1 MPRKKRSRTPGALIA
16 NSLQEIQTVVRKITH
31 GSAVVAS
38 NDISPG
44 CDNAVAPN
52 CDGGGESGGVAT
64 AQCCQEILQR
74 VIVELALLSL
84 LYNNNDDIKPPT
96 SAYDEDSNN
105 STHQEGVAARAAM
118 PPPPVT
124 SSAGEAGAGGGQ
136 PALLRF
142 MNPVQDLGRSFIG
155 FLLGGS
161 SAGPAAATA
170 AAAAPAEFSAG
181 RKSAAG
187 PRKRDSVI
195 STSSVGGRSRPPGH
209 PALPSSHSTPIPIRR
224 TRPDLPPSAQ
234 HSLGRQHSS
243 IAKILGNGIPPLVS
257 CTISSCFLWNISK
270 RMGI

>member
-1 MPRKKRSRTPGALIA
+1 MPRKKRSRTPAVVIA
-16 NSLQEIQTVVRKITH
+16 NSLQEIQTAVRKITH

-38 NDISPG
+38 NDISPIQIG
-44 CDNAVAPN
+44 DSSVVAPS
-52 CDGGGESGGVAT
+52 CGEESGWESGAAT
-64 AQCCQEILQR
+64 TQCCQEILQR

-84 LYNNNDDIKPPT
+84 LYNNNDDIKPLT
-96 SAYDEDSNN
+96 SACDDSN
-105 STHQEGVAARAAM
+105 STIHQEGVAARATM
-118 PPPPVT
+118 SPPPPVT
-124 SSAGEAGAGGGQ
+124 SQAGEAGAGGGQ

-161 SAGPAAATA
+161 SAGPAAAA
-170 AAAAPAEFSAG
+170 AAAAPPAEFSAG

-224 TRPDLPPSAQ
+224 ARPDLPPSAQ

-243 IAKILGNGIPPLVS
+243 V
-257 CTISSCFLWNISK
+257 
-270 RMGI
+270 

>member
-1 MPRKKRSRTPGALIA
+1 MPRKKRSRTPAVIA

-31 GSAVVAS
+31 GSAVVGS
-38 NDISPG
+38 NDIRPG
-44 CDNAVAPN
+44 DSALAPS
-52 CDGGGESGGVAT
+52 CGGGGGGGESGGVAT

-96 SAYDEDSNN
+96 SAYDEFSNN
-105 STHQEGVAARAAM
+105 TIHQEGVAASAAM
-118 PPPPVT
+118 PPPPPVT
-124 SSAGEAGAGGGQ
+124 SPAGEAGAGGGQ

-170 AAAAPAEFSAG
+170 AAAPPAEFSAG
-181 RKSAAG
+181 RKSVAG

-224 TRPDLPPSAQ
+224 TRPDMPPSAQ

-243 IAKILGNGIPPLVS
+243 MEKFNVADPVSFLTPGSGI
-257 CTISSCFLWNISK
+257 
-270 RMGI
+270 RDG

>member
-1 MPRKKRSRTPGALIA
+1 MPRKKRSRTPGAVIA
-16 NSLQEIQTVVRKITH
+16 NSLQEIQTVVRKITQ

-38 NDISPG
+38 NDISPIQIG
-44 CDNAVAPN
+44 DSSVVAPSS
-52 CDGGGESGGVAT
+52 GGGGGEESGGVAT

-84 LYNNNDDIKPPT
+84 LYNNNDDIKPLT

-105 STHQEGVAARAAM
+105 SIHQEGVAAKAGM

-124 SSAGEAGAGGGQ
+124 SQAGEAGAGGGQ

-161 SAGPAAATA
+161 SAGPAATA
-170 AAAAPAEFSAG
+170 AATTTAAPTAEFSAG

-195 STSSVGGRSRPPGH
+195 STNSVGGRSRPPGH

-243 IAKILGNGIPPLVS
+243 I
-257 CTISSCFLWNISK
+257 
-270 RMGI
+270 